1 MINGSSLYKYYMRM
15 LVMSI
20 GDISEFQETCFHLGI
35 PIYSI
40 KCYQDNSEPW
50 AWSTACASDPRLDFY
65 LIKNSEKLYY
75 IEY

>member
-1 MINGSSLYKYYMRM
+1 MAVNNYMRM

-20 GDISEFQETCFHLGI
+20 GELSEFQETCYRLGVHI
-35 PIYSI
+35 HSI

-50 AWSTACASDPRLDFY
+50 AWSVSCDPDPRLDFY
-65 LIKNSEKLYY
+65 LIKNSENLYY

>member
-1 MINGSSLYKYYMRM
+1 MRW

-20 GDISEFQETCFHLGI
+20 GDLSEFQETCFRLGVE
-35 PIYSI
+35 IYSI

-50 AWSTACASDPRLDFY
+50 AWSISCAPDPRLDFY
-65 LIKNSEKLYY
+65 LIKHSQDLYY

>member
-1 MINGSSLYKYYMRM
+1 MRM